1 MNRFRDNT
9 SARRYELETEAGVI
23 FANYR
28 DSEGARTI
36 VHVETP
42 LAARGRGFAAKLMDA
57 IVARARTDAVKL
69 RARCS
74 YAQAYFDNR
83 PETTDVQA

>member
-28 DSEGARTI
+28 HNEGARTI
-36 VHVETP
+36 LHVETP
-42 LAARGRGFAAKLMDA
+42 MAARGRGLAAQLMDA
-57 IVARARTDAVKL
+57 IVARARTDGVKL

-74 YAQAYFDNR
+74 YAQAYFDGK
-83 PETTDVQA
+83 PETADVQA